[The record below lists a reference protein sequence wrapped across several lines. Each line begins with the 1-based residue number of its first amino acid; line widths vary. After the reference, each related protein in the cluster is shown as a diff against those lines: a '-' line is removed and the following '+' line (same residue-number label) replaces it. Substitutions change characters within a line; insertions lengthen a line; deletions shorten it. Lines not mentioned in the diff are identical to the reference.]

1 MNQRWN
7 NIKSGIKCLG
17 DYEEEMKL
25 LGNSE
30 LEVNLVE
37 NYEARMK
44 RVGLCSRDESC
55 RNWNYESGTWSM

>member
-7 NIKSGIKCLG
+7 NIRNYESGIKCLG

-37 NYEARMK
+37 KYEARMK
-44 RVGLCSRDESC
+44 RVGT
-55 RNWNYESGTWSM
+55 GTMK